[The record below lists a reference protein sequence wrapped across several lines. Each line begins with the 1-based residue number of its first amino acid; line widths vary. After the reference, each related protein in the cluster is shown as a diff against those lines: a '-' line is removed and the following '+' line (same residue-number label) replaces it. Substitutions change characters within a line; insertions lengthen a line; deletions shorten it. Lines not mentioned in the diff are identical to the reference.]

1 MPAFSANRWLMAA
14 IMFVTGTVLFAMVP
28 PVPTYDTPPKAWQAT
43 RIEGEIRAGEME
55 NPKLLPNNILALRVQ
70 FADKSFRS
78 NAAYPD
84 FLAHDTAFFE
94 RWMFHLHD
102 FFLDASHGAYELSY
116 TLWPQ
121 VITLPEPM
129 SYYGGDTSEAIDANL
144 EYMLPHILSQM
155 DSEIDF
161 SAYGGVIIF
170 HAGSGQESDVEEVRT
185 DNIWS
190 TFITRKN
197 LQAVFDPHN
206 DSYPGYP
213 TNDGAFLKNVVVVP
227 EDEYQDYFPAEGEE
241 NAPAYLFS
249 IYGVLAHQFGH
260 LLGMPTLYD
269 NYSSNGAS
277 QGIGNWG
284 LMGTGVWNGN
294 GYVPAQVCAYN
305 RYLMGWEMP
314 VVLSHDSFYNPL
326 DHFQNHSIE
335 AIRLYKVPITDTE
348 YFLIENRQQNPDAS
362 LDPYSNEPS
371 YSFKLLP
378 EGEQDYYDNYPLLPY
393 FNFMENRYAGS
404 EWDFFL
410 PGLGGPSTGPTL
422 QDGSGMLIWHI
433 DENIIAEN
441 FSSNFD
447 DNWVNW
453 DANHKGV
460 DLEEADGIQHLD
472 TAMYDTYKW
481 GSPFDSFREGNNSY
495 FGYLYHND
503 LLSLPTSES
512 YYGGVPLEIHDIS
525 ASGVQMTFSVRF
537 RWRLSSDFRGRNP
550 INAAA
555 IDFDGDNQDELFYPM
570 PDGTLYM
577 WKNEVPMDDFPMAR
591 MPLAATY
598 TWDGEALYLPM
609 QQEHLSRMYML
620 ANTNR
625 RYVFTRL
632 LANWASHPVDL
643 GTELVLPMNNLTN
656 ATDTHYSSSS
666 LWFYDKA
673 SGLATEKLSFGN
685 PITGNL
691 VKFRDQLALVQNDPT
706 SGYWLTQ
713 VDLTMLAPVS
723 TALPVPADSVIVGI
737 FMAPMIPGNSEGNL
751 IVQCPNSIYLLNHDL
766 QIAPGFPYIHDLVT
780 SAEGS
785 TIAPLSLADVDGNGS
800 LDILIGGERGF
811 AVVDYQGSRMNP
823 DSSFYPK
830 NGEGVASGLIAI
842 DLDND
847 SKPELA
853 GSFAMNQLGVY
864 EHDFRM
870 KSGYP
875 EAFAERSC
883 NLPFTTRADDGIWYL
898 CSAADN
904 GSIFRSPLPVAPQS
918 APAYAWNFEYANMAR
933 TASIDPGILPNQ
945 YQSSDPIV
953 PGQIYLY
960 PNPLKPM
967 YAQRI
972 FLNLMPTKDMEVE
985 LSIFDIEGVLVYR
998 EKETA
1003 RAYLKNLEIFDIPV
1017 SELSSGVYIAVID
1030 APGYRKKIKF
1040 AVEK

>member
-1 MPAFSANRWLMAA
+1 MAA
-14 IMFVTGTVLFAMVP
+14 IMLVTGTMLLAMVP
-28 PVPTYDTPPKAWQAT
+28 PVPAYDPPPQAWQAT
-43 RIEGEIRAGEME
+43 RLETDCHAGA
-55 NPKLLPNNILALRVQ
+55 NQAPKVLPNNILALRVQ

-78 NAAYPD
+78 SAAYPD

-116 TLWPQ
+116 TLWPE

-144 EYMLPHILSQM
+144 EQMLPHLLSQV
-155 DSEIDF
+155 DAQIDF
-161 SAYGGVIIF
+161 RNYGGIVIF
-170 HAGSGQESDVEEVRT
+170 HAGAGQESDVEEVRT
-185 DNIWS
+185 DDIWS

-197 LQAVFDPHN
+197 LQAVFDPQN
-206 DSYPGYP
+206 DNYPGYP
-213 TNDGAFLKNVVVVP
+213 TGDGIHLKNIVMVP

-241 NAPAYLFS
+241 NASAYLFS

-314 VVLSHDSFYNPL
+314 VVLSHDSIQNPL
-326 DHFQNHSIE
+326 DHFQNHSVE
-335 AIRLYKVPITDTE
+335 ATRLYKVPITDTE
-348 YFLIENRQQNPDAS
+348 YFLIENRQQNPDGS
-362 LDPYSNEPS
+362 LDPYNNEPS

-378 EGEQDYYDNYPLLPY
+378 EGEQDYYENYPLLPY

-410 PGLGGPSTGPTL
+410 PGLGGPSAGPTL
-422 QDGSGMLIWHI
+422 QDGSGILIWHI
-433 DENIIAEN
+433 DESIIAAN

-447 DNWVNW
+447 YNWVNW
-453 DANHKGV
+453 DAAHKGV

-472 TAMYDTYKW
+472 TALYDMYKW
-481 GSPFDSFREGNNSY
+481 GSPFDSFREGNNNY
-495 FGYLYHND
+495 FGNMYHND

-512 YYGGVPLEIHDIS
+512 YYGGVPLEIEDIS

-537 RWRLSSDFRGRNP
+537 RWRLDSDYRGKNH

-609 QQEHLSRMYML
+609 QLEHLSRMYML
-620 ANTNR
+620 SNTER
-625 RYVFTRL
+625 RYVFTKN
-632 LANWASHPVDL
+632 LANWASHPIDL
-643 GTELVLPMNNLTN
+643 GEKLVLPMNLLAN
-656 ATDTHYSSSS
+656 AGDDHYSSSS
-666 LWFYDKA
+666 LWFYDKISA
-673 SGLATEKLSFGN
+673 LATEALSFGN
-685 PITGNL
+685 PIVSNL
-691 VKFRDQLALVQNDPT
+691 VKFREQLALVQKDPA

-713 VDLTMLAPVS
+713 MDLNTLAPQS
-723 TALPVPADSVIVGI
+723 TTLPIPADSLIVGI
-737 FMAPMIPGNSEGNL
+737 FMAPMYPGSSEGNL
-751 IVQCPNSIYLLNHDL
+751 IVQCPHSVYLLSHDL
-766 QIAPGFPYIHDLVT
+766 QIAPGFPYIHDLVKVT
-780 SAEGS
+780 EDGK
-785 TIAPLSLADVDGNGS
+785 IAPLSLADVDGNGS

-811 AVVDYQGSRMNP
+811 AIVDYHGSRMNP
-823 DSSFYPK
+823 ETSFLPQ
-830 NGEGVASGLIAI
+830 NGEGIASGLIAI
-842 DLDND
+842 DVDND
-847 SKPELA
+847 NKPELT
-853 GSFAMNQLGVY
+853 GNFMLNQLGLY
-864 EHDFRM
+864 DHDFRM

-875 EAFAERSC
+875 IAFAERSR
-883 NLPFTTRADDGIWYL
+883 NLPFSSRAEDGTWYL
-898 CSAADN
+898 FSAADN
-904 GSIFRSPLPVAPQS
+904 GSIFRYPLPAAPQS
-918 APAYAWNFEYANMAR
+918 SPSYAWQFEYANMAR
-933 TASIDPGILPNQ
+933 TASLDPGVLPNQ
-945 YQSSDPIV
+945 YQSSEIIV

-960 PNPLKPM
+960 PNPLKSM
-967 YAQRI
+967 YCQNI
-972 FLNLMPTKDMEVE
+972 FLNLMPTRDLEVQ
-985 LSIFDIEGVLVYR
+985 LSIFDIEGVLVF
-998 EKETA
+998 KDKQTA
-1003 RAYLKNLEIFDIPV
+1003 RAYLKNLDLFDIPA
-1017 SELSSGVYIAVID
+1017 SELSSGVYIAVIE
-1030 APGYRKKIKF
+1030 APGFSKKIKF